1 MALTSPEPGTIIYI
15 IYIKYELHRKYRT
28 YLFKV
33 FMASAVQNRP
43 LQRIPKNL
51 VLSSKNIDCVNSLE
65 TSRRDASKE
74 CNQSRF
80 NMVKQVEN
88 NVPGIGI

>member
-1 MALTSPEPGTIIYI
+1 MASTSPEPGTIIYFK
-15 IYIKYELHRKYRT
+15 YIKYELHRKYRT

-33 FMASAVQNRP
+33 FMASGVQNRP
-43 LQRIPKNL
+43 LQCIPKNL

-65 TSRRDASKE
+65 MTRRDASKE
-74 CNQSRF
+74 CTQSSL
-80 NMVKQVEN
+80 NMVKQVAN